1 MNKKLLLLL
10 CIVGLFTACSNYADI
25 NTESKPIS
33 GKHYTLQELEPM
45 TYKFKVVFHFLQNNK
60 SELSA
65 VHTTHLQTIIDAIN
79 NFYVGNTNET
89 NTKVV
94 FELADNAPQGKTL
107 SEKGITRYNITEDS
121 ISYNALI
128 NEKPGDKFYDMGWD
142 RANYI
147 NIYVYTTKEKNIG
160 GVSTLPKMPKSV
172 AKDGDIV
179 ASGNEYTS
187 YNVSV
192 TLQKALLGLWL
203 KAEKKYPNTSP
214 AKVIPSDS
222 NPVNVLAHELG
233 HYLGLYHVFHTKEA
247 DNDYCEDTKE
257 YDRNEYMKRVDAAQ
271 PTIDAAIKAGDAKAY
286 YAAIDPLF
294 MRTPMNGG
302 SSFRSVNIM
311 DYYYTDANKFTAD
324 QVKRIRRHLYYSTTI
339 PGPKVYLGTGSRATI
354 TAPSKPYIII

>member
-203 KAEKKYPNTSP
+203 KIEKK
-214 AKVIPSDS
+214 IP
-222 NPVNVLAHELG
+222 
-233 HYLGLYHVFHTKEA
+233 
-247 DNDYCEDTKE
+247 
-257 YDRNEYMKRVDAAQ
+257 
-271 PTIDAAIKAGDAKAY
+271 
-286 YAAIDPLF
+286 
-294 MRTPMNGG
+294 
-302 SSFRSVNIM
+302 
-311 DYYYTDANKFTAD
+311 
-324 QVKRIRRHLYYSTTI
+324 
-339 PGPKVYLGTGSRATI
+339 
-354 TAPSKPYIII
+354 